1 MSKSAEIELFEELV
15 KVVKKLIDADNALIK
30 SIMKYSAETVFTDII
45 AEIQSAIVLMT
56 DADENDEDGFDSE
69 TLFNEL
75 SLDNYSTEY
84 IVNKWK
90 NHLK

>member
-1 MSKSAEIELFEELV
+1 MSKSDEIELFEELV

-69 TLFNEL
+69 TLFTEL
-75 SLDNYSTEY
+75 SIDNHSTEY

>member
-1 MSKSAEIELFEELV
+1 MSKSDEIELFEELV
-15 KVVKKLIDADNALIK
+15 KVVKKLIDADNSLIK

-45 AEIQSAIVLMT
+45 AKIQSAIVLMT

-75 SLDNYSTEY
+75 SLDNYYTEY
-84 IVNKWK
+84 IINKWK